1 MKEKLEIVNNGTWK
15 SLFIEGVEEMEVE
28 GVEKHLPSKA
38 VKEDIRNDFTFYTPS
53 CRDVR
58 VKVLHGF
65 YYLEDD

>member
-1 MKEKLEIVNNGTWK
+1 
-15 SLFIEGVEEMEVE
+15 MEVE

-38 VKEDIRNDFTFYTPS
+38 SKEDIRHDFTFYTPS

-65 YYLEDD
+65 QYLADD